1 MLASATWFAGE
12 IGSGDAEWK
21 LSSCREAEDGGR
33 VSCCAAWP
41 LGHEK
46 SERAALGIQ
55 DPGVPWGI
63 LMAFNGHVPY
73 YNGIAPHM
81 KAPNFLAAPQV
92 LMATNRP
99 DTLDPALLRPGRAL
113 EVALIAWILV
123 VHWRCQERF
132 MMDHYVMF
140 IYIHW
145 SYPKSITI
153 SRGCTML
160 YRVFTRAE
168 PW

>member
-81 KAPNFLAAPQV
+81 KAPNFWQLHRCSWLQIV
-92 LMATNRP
+92 LIP
-99 DTLDPALLRPGRAL
+99 WTLHCSDLVVPWKSRWSP
-113 EVALIAWILV
+113 WILV

>member
-81 KAPNFLAAPQV
+81 KAPNFWQLHRCSWLQIVLIPWTLHCSDLVVPWKSRWSLGFWWCIDDAKKGSWCSFTFTDPTPNPSPYPGVVQCCTGCSPELSPDKPQV
-92 LMATNRP
+92 
-99 DTLDPALLRPGRAL
+99 
-113 EVALIAWILV
+113 
-123 VHWRCQERF
+123 
-132 MMDHYVMF
+132 
-140 IYIHW
+140 
-145 SYPKSITI
+145 
-153 SRGCTML
+153 
-160 YRVFTRAE
+160 
-168 PW
+168 